1 MRRLTPLSWI
11 LLVLLT
17 LSMGACLISCVHPPP
32 TLTAAGQ
39 TAFTADQAVV
49 RVNEL
54 MNAAIAANASGALPV
69 KTAHAIVQW
78 GVSAD
83 QILASTP
90 AGYVQTLTASW
101 TALQPEIA
109 SISPTST
116 VGLLLGG
123 ITSVIGGLR

>member
-1 MRRLTPLSWI
+1 MKKFIWTV
-11 LLVLLT
+11 LVLSLAA
-17 LSMGACLISCVHPPP
+17 GCAPPP
-32 TLTAAGQ
+32 TVITPQGK

-78 GVSAD
+78 SVSAD

-90 AGYVQTLTASW
+90 AGYVKTLSASW

-109 SISPTST
+109 SISPTSP
-116 VGLLLGG
+116 VGLALAT
-123 ITSVIGGLR
+123 ITSVVGGLR